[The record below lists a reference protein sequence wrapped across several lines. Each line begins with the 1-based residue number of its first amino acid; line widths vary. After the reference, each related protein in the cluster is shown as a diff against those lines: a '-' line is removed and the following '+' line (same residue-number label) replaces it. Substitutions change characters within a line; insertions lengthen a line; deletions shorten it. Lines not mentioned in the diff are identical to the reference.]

1 MIRGLTLAE
10 MKKGQVSHEGDFL
23 RTTEDNFT
31 SYYQPLIPWV
41 NRLRK
46 AVFPNSGRWENEDA
60 GLYSRMKE
68 ILRKGRKDPK
78 VADIQYTSI

>member
-1 MIRGLTLAE
+1 MIRGLTWAE
-10 MKKGQVSHEGDFL
+10 IKKGQVSPEGDFL
-23 RTTEDNFT
+23 RTAEDNFT
-31 SYYQPLIPWV
+31 SYHQPLITRV

-46 AVFPNSGRWENEDA
+46 AVIPNGGRWKNEDA